1 MGGDGGS
8 RRNESVTRP
17 LARPPGR
24 GCGLRLVPDSA
35 WSSLPSE
42 SVGRPG
48 TAAAPVDALAAGLQ
62 VPWAS
67 LRWFGPAV
75 ARVALMRCRVGGP
88 PRWLDPMESCSLA
101 RGGDCPLACLPP
113 SWSALAPIP
122 SHGSSTGGTWPGAMG
137 VAPHAGGINRV
148 MGVPPAGRGPA
159 RWEWPRMLVC
169 PFQIMGV
176 RPAGR
181 GPAGW
186 AQLHM
191 LVVLSES

>member
-17 LARPPGR
+17 LARPSGR

-88 PRWLDPMESCSLA
+88 PRWLDQWSRAVWLA
-101 RGGDCPLACLPP
+101 AGNVPWPICLRVGLPLL
-113 SWSALAPIP
+113 LF
-122 SHGSSTGGTWPGAMG
+122 
-137 VAPHAGGINRV
+137 RV

-159 RWEWPRMLVC
+159 RWEWLRMLEVSTESWG
-169 PFQIMGV
+169 FHRRDVARRDGS
-176 RPAGR
+176 
-181 GPAGW
+181 GPACW
-186 AQLHM
+186 FA
-191 LVVLSES
+191 LSKSWECGPRDVARRAGPSSTCW